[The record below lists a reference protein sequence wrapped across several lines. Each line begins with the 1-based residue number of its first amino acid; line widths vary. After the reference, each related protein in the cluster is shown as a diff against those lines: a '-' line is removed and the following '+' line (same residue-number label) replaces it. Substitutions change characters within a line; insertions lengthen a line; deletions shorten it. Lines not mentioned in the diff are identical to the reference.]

1 MDIFYNKAPSTL
13 LKTCNSLD
21 RLCNGLSKASLTFPC
36 PEDFLYDFLHS
47 ERVAGAPPS
56 RMKGILEAIVFA
68 THTLGISKLDE
79 CINSRRCMGVSTGS
93 GMHIIKQGSPLT
105 VKHL

>member
-1 MDIFYNKAPSTL
+1 MGFFYNKAL
-13 LKTCNSLD
+13 E

-36 PEDFLYDFLHS
+36 SEDFLYDFLHS
-47 ERVAGAPPS
+47 EEVVARAPPS

-68 THTLGISKLDE
+68 KHILGISKLDE
-79 CINSRRCMGVSTGS
+79 CINSRRCMGVSTGR
-93 GMHIIKQGSPLT
+93 GKHIIKQGNPLT